1 MIRILVADDHPVV
14 RRGIS
19 QIIASA
25 GDMLVADEA
34 ADGRELLER
43 ARTIGHDLVLLD
55 LSMPGNSDASGRRF
69 RSSS

>member
-14 RRGIS
+14 RQGIS

-34 ADGRELLER
+34 ADGRELLEGR
-43 ARTIGHDLVLLD
+43 I
-55 LSMPGNSDASGRRF
+55 LSWNRGANAMSGYTPREASGV
-69 RSSS
+69 RSMT